1 VRTRLIKD
9 TLGAALLCSM
19 LVIGGCGPDSG
30 SGTVA
35 TGGGHPRPPAK
46 TSPGSGLFA
55 VVCAKNLAYVP
66 LNTLDNMESGQVAV
80 INLGVDP
87 DTTDPR
93 ITTISLGHSDIPTGT
108 AYDDD
113 DNLILVVGGGFVDV
127 IDQATNM
134 PVMGSPF
141 ALPMGSDV
149 GSTGQVLYNTN
160 TNLAIIGLYSPT
172 SGFVTFNPV
181 THAFGNVI
189 PASYPEAFSL
199 NSTTNVVMDASD
211 ATGFGSMDAVDV
223 TGERA
228 CTLTDSNI
236 GSDLDGASTDS
247 ATNITVISNEDGTAS
262 VLNLNGSVFNPGAGT
277 PCTLDENNPPNSVLV
292 NGLPGGTAG
301 SAVNGKTHQAFLI
314 EDDSNGVTLLQLPKS
329 PVSGNLTP
337 GKLGTPKISTIPDTP
352 EGVSWA
358 TQGDPYA
365 VAVGECNNTGYAVDS
380 DFRFL
385 VQIDLSTL
393 NKNPGMISTPL
404 PAGSCAGTT
413 TTLSCKNGHGV
424 KFFPLPG
431 VM

>member
-1 VRTRLIKD
+1 MREKTVKASLWITL
-9 TLGAALLCSM
+9 LGALMA
-19 LVIGGCGPDSG
+19 IGGCGPDSG
-30 SGTVA
+30 GGTVT
-35 TGGGHPRPPAK
+35 TGGHHPPPPAK

-55 VVCAKNLAYVP
+55 VDCAKNLAYVP
-66 LNTLDNMESGQVAV
+66 LNTYDNMESGQVAV
-80 INLGVDP
+80 INLAVDP

-93 ITTISLGHSDIPTGT
+93 IATISLGHSDIPTGT

-113 DNLILVVGGGFVDV
+113 DNLILVVGGGYVDV

-141 ALPMGSDV
+141 ALPGGSDV
-149 GSTGQVLYNTN
+149 GDTGQILYNTN

-181 THAFGNVI
+181 THAFGTVI

-211 ATGFGSMDAVDV
+211 DTGGGSMDAVDV
-223 TGERA
+223 SGERA
-228 CTLTDSNI
+228 CTLNDSNI
-236 GSDLDGASTDS
+236 GDDLDGASTDS

-262 VLNLNGSVFNPGAGT
+262 VLNLFGSAFNPGSGT

-292 NGLPGGTAG
+292 SGLPGGTAG
-301 SAVNGKTHQAFLI
+301 SAVNGRTHQAFLI

-329 PVSGNLTP
+329 PVSGTLTP
-337 GKLGTPKISTIPDTP
+337 SKLGTPKISTIPDTP
-352 EGVSWA
+352 QGVSWA

-380 DFRFL
+380 DFQFL
-385 VQIDLSTL
+385 VEVDLSTL
-393 NKNPGMISTPL
+393 QNHPAMISNPL
-404 PAGSCAGTT
+404 PTGNCAGTT
-413 TTLSCKNGHGV
+413 TTFSCMNGSGV